1 MCYVAEEF
9 CVIAAGLHEAS
20 RFPAR
25 RMSMDEVAFHRE
37 PPSNIPTMVT
47 ALGGWID
54 AGEAATSAMRFL
66 VRQLAAEPLAEIDP
80 EDFVDFTQVWPVVRL
95 TAEGERTIRWPRNAF
110 WLWQPPQGGT
120 GLLLFRGLEPQR
132 RWRTYATLLLDVA
145 ARCGVRHIVSL
156 GAVLADLP
164 HTRPLR
170 VTGSSTDP
178 HWHAQFEAWG
188 MARRSRYEGP
198 TGIAS
203 VMLDTARRRGLASLT
218 LMGQAPH
225 YLQRTTNPAM
235 RQALLT
241 AVARLLDLELDV
253 SPLDAA
259 VQAFRTRCDQAV
271 EQDATTQ
278 AYVRQL
284 EQAYDA
290 TGDETPRP
298 RHDDDFNSEQLMCEL
313 ENFLRQERE
322 RGAE

>member
-1 MCYVAEEF
+1 
-9 CVIAAGLHEAS
+9 
-20 RFPAR
+20 
-25 RMSMDEVAFHRE
+25 MDEVAFHRE

-80 EDFVDFTQVWPVVRL
+80 EDFVDFTQVRPVVRL

-145 ARCGVRHIVSL
+145 ARCGVQHIVSL
-156 GAVLADLP
+156 GAVLAAVP
-164 HTRPLR
+164 HTRPPL

-178 HWHAQFEAWG
+178 AWQARVEACG
-188 MARRSRYEGP
+188 MLTRRSRYEGP
-198 TGIAS
+198 TGIATI
-203 VMLDTARRRGLASLT
+203 VMDAARRRGMASCNVR
-218 LMGQAPH
+218 GQAPH
-225 YLQRTTNPAM
+225 YLGGTTNPAVS
-235 RQALLT
+235 RVLLI
-241 AVARLLDLELDV
+241 AVAHLLDLDLNVAPFE
-253 SPLDAA
+253 AA
-259 VQAFRTRCDQAV
+259 VRAFRTQCDQAV
-271 EQDATTQ
+271 AQDAAVQ

-284 EQAYDA
+284 EQDYDEP
-290 TGDETPRP
+290 GDEMPHPR
-298 RHDDDFNSEQLMCEL
+298 REDAFNPEQLIHEL
-313 ENFLRQERE
+313 EDFLRQERD